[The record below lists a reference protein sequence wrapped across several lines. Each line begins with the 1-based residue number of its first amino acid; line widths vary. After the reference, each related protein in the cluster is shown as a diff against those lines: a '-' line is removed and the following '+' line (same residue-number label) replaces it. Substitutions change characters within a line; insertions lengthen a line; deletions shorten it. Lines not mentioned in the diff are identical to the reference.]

1 MKNKKIIE
9 ICGILSM
16 LLFFAIVIWCGKSKE
31 RAANKIERQVE
42 RTLRSMTTREK
53 VAQLIVSQTDSYI
66 FSQGHALMTDTLV
79 GIEGI
84 GGLLIIQDSLPRFLT
99 RMNQLQAM
107 SKIPLLVSIDGEWGP
122 SMRFSEFPF
131 FPQQMQLGAL
141 PSDSLIYKMGL
152 AVAEQCQMA
161 NIHINYAP
169 VVDINVNP
177 QNPVIHTRSF
187 GENRDKVT
195 AYGRAYMKGM
205 QDGGLIACSKHFPGH
220 GDTEVDSHKGLPVLP
235 FSRERLDSL
244 ELYPFRDQ
252 IRHGVEMVMMGHLH
266 IPALDSAVSSIS
278 YPIVTGLLREELG
291 FEGIIV
297 TDALT
302 MKGVSEN
309 MESAEIALAA
319 YKAGVDILLKPG
331 DIIASIDRLEEA
343 MNSGECD
350 IEELNERVRK
360 TLRMKARLGMLER
373 NYDAT
378 VDTTHIAERVKK
390 PEHIALIQEMAD
402 QSMTLVDNKLGIV
415 PIDMSKKIAYVA
427 YNAKRIPMLREYGDI
442 EGLSGYNPETGM
454 VDSTT
459 LMYQHLLKAAYPQPL
474 PEGTQKSE
482 LFRGPREGKGDSK
495 VHYFALDKKSS
506 KKDIAAVEKQLS
518 DYDVVILACHDPRG
532 RSRKDLIAEE
542 HVNVLEGIVKK
553 YHPLLVHYG
562 SPYGLSDLPW
572 KEHLGGLLVAYK
584 DSESNQKAAAKILT
598 GEIKAV
604 GQLPVTVEELTIND

>member
-16 LLFFAIVIWCGKSKE
+16 LLFFATVIWCGKSKE

-66 FSQGHALMTDTLV
+66 FPQGHALMTDTLV

-141 PSDSLIYKMGL
+141 PSDSLIYEMGL

-220 GDTEVDSHKGLPVLP
+220 GS
-235 FSRERLDSL
+235 
-244 ELYPFRDQ
+244 
-252 IRHGVEMVMMGHLH
+252 
-266 IPALDSAVSSIS
+266 
-278 YPIVTGLLREELG
+278 G
-291 FEGIIV
+291 FAQRI
-297 TDALT
+297 TR
-302 MKGVSEN
+302 
-309 MESAEIALAA
+309 IA
-319 YKAGVDILLKPG
+319 I
-331 DIIASIDRLEEA
+331 
-343 MNSGECD
+343 
-350 IEELNERVRK
+350 
-360 TLRMKARLGMLER
+360 
-373 NYDAT
+373 
-378 VDTTHIAERVKK
+378 
-390 PEHIALIQEMAD
+390 
-402 QSMTLVDNKLGIV
+402 
-415 PIDMSKKIAYVA
+415 
-427 YNAKRIPMLREYGDI
+427 
-442 EGLSGYNPETGM
+442 
-454 VDSTT
+454 
-459 LMYQHLLKAAYPQPL
+459 
-474 PEGTQKSE
+474 
-482 LFRGPREGKGDSK
+482 
-495 VHYFALDKKSS
+495 
-506 KKDIAAVEKQLS
+506 
-518 DYDVVILACHDPRG
+518 
-532 RSRKDLIAEE
+532 
-542 HVNVLEGIVKK
+542 
-553 YHPLLVHYG
+553 
-562 SPYGLSDLPW
+562 
-572 KEHLGGLLVAYK
+572 
-584 DSESNQKAAAKILT
+584 
-598 GEIKAV
+598 
-604 GQLPVTVEELTIND
+604 

>member
-1 MKNKKIIE
+1 MKNKKIKE
-9 ICGILSM
+9 ICGICAM
-16 LLFFAIVIWCGKSKE
+16 VLFFATVVWCGKSEE
-31 RAANKIERQVE
+31 RAAKRIERQVE
-42 RTLRSMTTREK
+42 RTLRKMTTREK

-66 FSQGHALMTDTLV
+66 FSEGHALMTDTLV

-99 RMNQLQAM
+99 RMNQLQEM

-141 PSDSLIYKMGL
+141 ASDSLIYAMGL
-152 AVAEQCQMA
+152 AVAEQCKMA

-177 QNPVIHTRSF
+177 KNPVIHARSF

-195 AYGRAYMKGM
+195 AFGRAYMKGM
-205 QDGGLIACSKHFPGH
+205 QDGGIIACSKHFPGH

-252 IRHGVEMVMMGHLH
+252 IKHGVEMVMMGHLH

-278 YPIVTGLLREELG
+278 YPIVTGLLRQELG

-331 DIIASIDRLEEA
+331 DIIASIDRLEAA

-350 IEELNERVRK
+350 IEELDERVRK
-360 TLRMKARLGMLER
+360 TLRMKARFGMLER

-378 VDTTHIAERVKK
+378 VDTTNISERVKK

-415 PIDMSKKIAYVA
+415 PIDMTKKIAYVA

-459 LMYQHLLKAAYPQPL
+459 LMYQHLLKEAKGERQEA
-474 PEGTQKSE
+474 
-482 LFRGPREGKGDSK
+482 RGE

-506 KKDIAAVEKQLS
+506 KKDIAAIENQLS

-542 HVNVLEGIVKK
+542 HVAALENLIKK
-553 YHPLLVHYG
+553 HHPILVHYG
-562 SPYGLSDLPW
+562 SPYGLSNLPW
-572 KEHLGGLLVAYK
+572 KQELGGLLVAYK
-584 DSESNQKAAAKILT
+584 DSESNQKAAAKVLT
-598 GEIKAV
+598 GEIEAI
-604 GQLPVTVEELTIND
+604 GELPVSVE

>member
-9 ICGILSM
+9 IAGICAM
-16 LLFFAIVIWCGKSKE
+16 LLFIFNVVRIGTAE
-31 RAANKIERQVE
+31 NREANRIERQVE
-42 RTLRSMTTREK
+42 RTLKKMTTREK

-66 FSQGHALMTDTLV
+66 FSDGHALMTDTLV

-84 GGLLIIQDSLPRFLT
+84 GGLLVIQDSLPRYLN
-99 RMNQLQAM
+99 RMNELQKM
-107 SKIPLLVSIDGEWGP
+107 SKIPLIVSIDGEWGP
-122 SMRFSEFPF
+122 SMRFGEFPF

-141 PSDSLIYKMGL
+141 PSDSLIYEMGL
-152 AVAEQCQMA
+152 AVAEQCKMV

-177 QNPVIHTRSF
+177 KNPVIHARSF
-187 GENRDKVT
+187 GEDRDKVT

-205 QDGGLIACSKHFPGH
+205 QDGGIIACSKHFPGH

-244 ELYPFRDQ
+244 ELFPFRDQ
-252 IRHGVEMVMMGHLH
+252 IKHGVEMVMMGHLH

-278 YPIVTGLLREELG
+278 YPIVTELLREELG
-291 FEGIIV
+291 FKGMIV

-350 IEELNERVRK
+350 LADLDERVKK
-360 TLRMKARLGMLER
+360 TLRMKARFGMLER

-378 VDTTHIAERVKK
+378 VDTTGIAQRVKK
-390 PEHIALIQEMAD
+390 PEHVALVQEMAD
-402 QSMTLVDNKLGIV
+402 KSMTLVDNKLGII
-415 PIDMSKKIAYVA
+415 PIDMTKKIAYVA
-427 YNAKRIPMLREYGDI
+427 YNAKRIPMHREYGDI

-459 LMYQHLLKAAYPQPL
+459 LMYQHLLKAAHPQPL
-474 PEGTQKSE
+474 PKE
-482 LFRGPREGKGDSK
+482 KGVCE

-506 KKDIAAVEKQLS
+506 AKDIALVEKQLKG
-518 DYDVVILACHDPRG
+518 YDVVILACHDPRG

-542 HVNVLEGIVKK
+542 HVKALESLVKK
-553 YHPLLVHYG
+553 HQPILVHYG

-572 KEHLGGLLVAYK
+572 KEDLGGLLVAYK
-584 DSESNQKAAAKILT
+584 DSESNQKAAAKVLT
-598 GEIKAV
+598 GEIEAV
-604 GQLPVTVEELTIND
+604 GVLPVTVE

>member
-1 MKNKKIIE
+1 MKNKKLLE
-9 ICGILSM
+9 IGGICAM
-16 LLFFAIVIWCGKSKE
+16 LLFIFNVVRIGTSE
-31 RAANKIERQVE
+31 NRTANRIERQVE
-42 RTLRSMTTREK
+42 RTLKKMTTREK

-66 FSQGHALMTDTLV
+66 FSEGHALLTDTLV
-79 GIEGI
+79 GMEGI
-84 GGLLIIQDSLPRFLT
+84 GGLLIIQDSLPRYLN
-99 RMNQLQAM
+99 RMNELQKM
-107 SKIPLLVSIDGEWGP
+107 SKIPIIVSIDGEWGP
-122 SMRFSEFPF
+122 SMRFGEFPF

-141 PSDSLIYKMGL
+141 PSDSLIYEMGL
-152 AVAEQCQMA
+152 AVAEQCKMV

-177 QNPVIHTRSF
+177 KNPVIHARSF

-205 QDGGLIACSKHFPGH
+205 QDGGIIACSKHFPGH

-235 FSRERLDSL
+235 FSRERLDAL

-252 IRHGVEMVMMGHLH
+252 IKHGVEMVMMGHLH
-266 IPALDSAVSSIS
+266 IPALDSTVSSIS
-278 YPIVTGLLREELG
+278 YPIVTELLKNELG
-291 FEGIIV
+291 FKGMIV

-343 MNSGECD
+343 MLSGECD
-350 IEELNERVRK
+350 INDLDERVKK
-360 TLRMKARLGMLER
+360 TLRMKARFGMLER
-373 NYDAT
+373 GYDAT
-378 VDTTHIAERVKK
+378 VDTTGIAERVKK

-402 QSMTLVDNKLGIV
+402 QSMTLVDNKLGII
-415 PIDMSKKIAYVA
+415 PLDMTKKIAYVA
-427 YNAKRIPMLREYGDI
+427 YNAKRIPMHREYGDI

-459 LMYQHLLKAAYPQPL
+459 LMYQHLLKEAKGEKLEA
-474 PEGTQKSE
+474 
-482 LFRGPREGKGDSK
+482 KGD

-506 KKDIAAVEKQLS
+506 AKDIALVEKQLKG
-518 DYDVVILACHDPRG
+518 YDVVILACHDPRG
-532 RSRKDLIAEE
+532 RSRKDLINPE
-542 HVNVLEGIVKK
+542 HLKAFETMVKK
-553 YHPLLVHYG
+553 HQPILVHYG

-572 KEHLGGLLVAYK
+572 LHDLGGILMAYK
-584 DSESNQKAAAKILT
+584 DSESNQKAAAKVLT
-598 GEIKAV
+598 GEIEAV
-604 GQLPVTVEELTIND
+604 GELPVSYEF

>member
-1 MKNKKIIE
+1 MKNKKIKE
-9 ICGILSM
+9 ICSICAM
-16 LLFFAIVIWCGKSKE
+16 LLFFTSVIWFGKSEE
-31 RAANKIERQVE
+31 RAANRIERQVE
-42 RTLRSMTTREK
+42 RTLKKMSTREK

-66 FSQGHALMTDTLV
+66 FSDGHALMTDTLV

-99 RMNQLQAM
+99 RMNQLQEM

-122 SMRFSEFPF
+122 SMRFGEFPF

-141 PSDSLIYKMGL
+141 PSDSLIYEMGL

-177 QNPVIHTRSF
+177 KNPVIHARSF

-252 IRHGVEMVMMGHLH
+252 IKHGVEMVMMGHLH
-266 IPALDSAVSSIS
+266 IPCLDSAVSSIS
-278 YPIVTGLLREELG
+278 YPIVTELLKEELG
-291 FEGIIV
+291 FDGIIV

-309 MESAEIALAA
+309 MTSAEIALAA

-331 DIIASIDRLEEA
+331 DIIAAIDRLEEA
-343 MNSGECD
+343 MLSGECD
-350 IEELNERVRK
+350 LADLDERVRK
-360 TLRMKARLGMLER
+360 TLRLKARFGMLER
-373 NYDAT
+373 NYDPT
-378 VDTTHIAERVKK
+378 VDTTNIAERVKK

-402 QSMTLVDNKLGIV
+402 QSMTLVDNKLGIL

-427 YNAKRIPMLREYGDI
+427 YNAKRIPMHREYGDI

-459 LMYQHLLKAAYPQPL
+459 LMYQHLLKEAKGEKREA
-474 PEGTQKSE
+474 
-482 LFRGPREGKGDSK
+482 RGE
-495 VHYFALDKKSS
+495 VHYFALDKRSS

-518 DYDVVILACHDPRG
+518 DYEVVILACHDPRG

-542 HVNVLEGIVKK
+542 HVKMMESLVKK
-553 YHPLLVHYG
+553 HHPVLVHYG

-572 KEHLGGLLVAYK
+572 KEELGGLLVAYK
-584 DSESNQKAAAKILT
+584 DSESNQKAAAKVLT

-604 GQLPVTVEELTIND
+604 GELPVTVE

>member
-1 MKNKKIIE
+1 MKNKKFIE
-9 ICGILSM
+9 IAGICAM
-16 LLFFAIVIWCGKSKE
+16 LLFIFTVVWCGKSEE
-31 RAANKIERQVE
+31 RAAKRIERQVE
-42 RTLRSMTTREK
+42 RALSKMTTRQK
-53 VAQLIVSQTDSYI
+53 VAQLMVSQTDSYI
-66 FSQGHALMTDTLV
+66 FSPGHALLTDTLV

-84 GGLLIIQDSLPRFLT
+84 GGLLIIQDSLPRYLN
-99 RMNQLQAM
+99 RMNELQAM
-107 SKIPLLVSIDGEWGP
+107 SRIPLLVSIDGEWGP

-141 PSDSLIYKMGL
+141 PSDSLIYEMGL
-152 AVAEQCQMA
+152 AVAEQCKMV

-177 QNPVIHTRSF
+177 KNPVIHARSF
-187 GENRDKVT
+187 GEDRDKVT

-205 QDGGLIACSKHFPGH
+205 QDGGIIACSKHFPGH

-252 IRHGVEMVMMGHLH
+252 IKHGVEMVMMGHLH

-278 YPIVTGLLREELG
+278 YPIVTELLKKELG
-291 FEGIIV
+291 FNGLIV

-331 DIIASIDRLEEA
+331 DIIAAIDRLEEA

-350 IEELNERVRK
+350 LADLDERVKK
-360 TLRMKARLGMLER
+360 TLRLKAKFGMLAR

-378 VDTTHIAERVKK
+378 VDTTGIVERVKT
-390 PEHIALIQEMAD
+390 PEHMALVQAMSD
-402 QSMTLVDNKLGIV
+402 QSMTLVNNNQSII
-415 PIDMSKKIAYVA
+415 PIDMTKKIAYVA
-427 YNAKRIPMLREYGDI
+427 YNAKRIPMHREYGDI

-459 LMYQHLLKAAYPQPL
+459 LMYQHLLKASHQSQ
-474 PEGTQKSE
+474 EKGGSE
-482 LFRGPREGKGDSK
+482 

-506 KKDIAAVEKQLS
+506 KKDIAAVEKQLA

-532 RSRKDLIAEE
+532 RSKKDLIAEE
-542 HVNVLEGIVKK
+542 HVKALESLVKK
-553 YHPLLVHYG
+553 HQPILVHYG
-562 SPYGLSDLPW
+562 SPYGLSNLPW
-572 KEHLGGLLVAYK
+572 KEYLGGLLVAYK
-584 DSESNQKAAAKILT
+584 DSESNQKAAAKVLT
-598 GEIKAV
+598 GEIEAV
-604 GQLPVTVEELTIND
+604 GILPVTIDN

>member
-1 MKNKKIIE
+1 MKNKKIKE
-9 ICGILSM
+9 ICGICAM
-16 LLFFAIVIWCGKSKE
+16 VLFFATVVWCGKSEE
-31 RAANKIERQVE
+31 RAAKRIERQVE
-42 RTLRSMTTREK
+42 RTLRKMTTREK

-66 FSQGHALMTDTLV
+66 FSEGHALMTDTLV

-99 RMNQLQAM
+99 RMNQLQEM

-141 PSDSLIYKMGL
+141 ASDSLIYEMGL
-152 AVAEQCQMA
+152 AVAEQCKMA

-177 QNPVIHTRSF
+177 KNPVIHARSF

-195 AYGRAYMKGM
+195 AFGRAYMKGM
-205 QDGGLIACSKHFPGH
+205 QDGGIIACSKHFPGH

-252 IRHGVEMVMMGHLH
+252 IKHGVEMVMMGHLH

-278 YPIVTGLLREELG
+278 YPIVTGLLRQELG

-319 YKAGVDILLKPG
+319 YKAGMDILLKPG
-331 DIIASIDRLEEA
+331 DIIASIDRLEAA

-360 TLRMKARLGMLER
+360 TLRMKARFGMLER

-378 VDTTHIAERVKK
+378 VDTTNISERVKK

-415 PIDMSKKIAYVA
+415 PIDMTKKIAYVA

-459 LMYQHLLKAAYPQPL
+459 LMYQHLLKEAKGERQEA
-474 PEGTQKSE
+474 
-482 LFRGPREGKGDSK
+482 RGE

-518 DYDVVILACHDPRG
+518 DYDVVILTCHDPRG

-542 HVNVLEGIVKK
+542 HVAALESLIKK
-553 YHPLLVHYG
+553 HHPILVHYG
-562 SPYGLSDLPW
+562 SPYGLSNLPW
-572 KEHLGGLLVAYK
+572 KQELGGLLVAYK
-584 DSESNQKAAAKILT
+584 DSESNQKAAAKVLT
-598 GEIKAV
+598 GELEAI
-604 GQLPVTVEELTIND
+604 GELPVSVE

>member
-1 MKNKKIIE
+1 
-9 ICGILSM
+9 M
-16 LLFFAIVIWCGKSKE
+16 LLFFFTVVWCGKSEE
-31 RAANKIERQVE
+31 RELKRIDRQVE
-42 RTLRSMTTREK
+42 RTLKKMTTREK

-66 FSQGHALMTDTLV
+66 FSDKHALLTDTLV

-99 RMNQLQAM
+99 RMNQLQEM

-122 SMRFSEFPF
+122 SMRFGEFPF

-141 PSDSLIYKMGL
+141 PSDSLIYEMGL
-152 AVAEQCQMA
+152 AVAEQCKMV

-177 QNPVIHTRSF
+177 KNPVIHARSF

-195 AYGRAYMKGM
+195 QYGRAYMRGM
-205 QDGGLIACSKHFPGH
+205 QDGGIVACSKHFPGH

-235 FSRERLDSL
+235 FSRERIDSL

-252 IRHGVEMVMMGHLH
+252 INEGVKMVMMGHLH
-266 IPALDSAVSSIS
+266 IPCLDSAVSSIS
-278 YPIVTGLLREELG
+278 YPIVTELLKEELG
-291 FEGIIV
+291 FKGIVV

-343 MNSGECD
+343 MLSGECD
-350 IEELNERVRK
+350 IEDLDNRVRK
-360 TLRMKARLGMLER
+360 TLRLKAEMGMLAR
-373 NYDAT
+373 NYSAF
-378 VDTTHIAERVKK
+378 VDTTNISERVKK
-390 PEHIALIQEMAD
+390 PEHEALIQQMAE
-402 QSMTLVDNKLGIV
+402 QSMTIVDNQAGLM
-415 PIDMSKKIAYVA
+415 PLDLNKKIAYVA
-427 YNAKRIPMLREYGDI
+427 YNAKRIPMRREYGDI

-459 LMYQHLLKAAYPQPL
+459 LMYQHFLK
-474 PEGTQKSE
+474 GT
-482 LFRGPREGKGDSK
+482 K
-495 VHYFALDKKSS
+495 VNEQNGEIHYFALGKKSNT
-506 KKDIAAVEKQLS
+506 KDIALIERQLAG
-518 DYDVVILACHDPRG
+518 YDIVILACHDPRG

-542 HVNVLEGIVKK
+542 HLAALGKIVKK
-553 YHPLLVHYG
+553 YHPILVHFG

-572 KEHLGGLLVAYK
+572 RKDLGGIVVAYK
-584 DSESNQKAAAKILT
+584 DSESNQKAAARVLT
-598 GEIKAV
+598 GEIPAV
-604 GQLPVTVEELTIND
+604 GTLPVSIE

>member
-1 MKNKKIIE
+1 MRTKKRTNILLASIVLMS
-9 ICGILSM
+9 IFASCGQWHSAKM
-16 LLFFAIVIWCGKSKE
+16 TWQE
-31 RAANKIERQVE
+31 QRMERQVE
-42 RTLRSMTTREK
+42 RTLKRMTTREK

-66 FSQGHALMTDTLV
+66 FSDGHALLTDTLV

-84 GGLLIIQDSLPRFLT
+84 GGLLIIQDSLPRYLN
-99 RMNQLQAM
+99 RMNELQAM
-107 SKIPLLVSIDGEWGP
+107 SKIPLIVSIDGEWGP

-141 PSDSLIYKMGL
+141 PSDSLIYEMGL
-152 AVAEQCQMA
+152 AVAEQCKMV

-177 QNPVIHTRSF
+177 KNPVIHARSF
-187 GENRDKVT
+187 GEDRDKVT
-195 AYGRAYMKGM
+195 QYGRAYMRGM
-205 QDGGLIACSKHFPGH
+205 QDGGIIACSKHFPGH

-252 IRHGVEMVMMGHLH
+252 IQHGVEMVMMGHLH

-278 YPIVTGLLREELG
+278 YPIVTKLLREELG
-291 FEGIIV
+291 FDGIIV

-331 DIIASIDRLEEA
+331 DIIASINRLEEA

-350 IEELNERVRK
+350 IADLDERVRK
-360 TLRMKARLGMLER
+360 TLRMKARFGMLDR

-378 VDTTHIAERVKK
+378 VDTTNIAQRVKK

-402 QSMTLVDNKLGIV
+402 QSMTVVNNQAGLIPL
-415 PIDMSKKIAYVA
+415 DMTKDIAYVA
-427 YNAKRIPMLREYGDI
+427 YNAKRIPMHREYGDI

-459 LMYQHLLKAAYPQPL
+459 LMYQHLLKNSVLA
-474 PEGTQKSE
+474 SE
-482 LFRGPREGKGDSK
+482 DGVSN
-495 VHYFALDKKSS
+495 VHYFSLDKKSS
-506 KKDIAAVEKQLS
+506 TKDIQLLCKQLEG
-518 DYDVVILACHDPRG
+518 YDVVVLACHDPRG
-532 RSRKDLIAEE
+532 RSRKDLVAEE
-542 HVNVLEGIVKK
+542 HLRALEALVKK
-553 YHPLLVHYG
+553 YQPLLVHYG
-562 SPYGLSDLPW
+562 SPYGLSNLPW
-572 KEHLGGLLVAYK
+572 MENLGGVLVAYK
-584 DSESNQKAAAKILT
+584 DSESNQKAAAKVLT
-598 GEIKAV
+598 SEIEAV
-604 GQLPVTVEELTIND
+604 GVLPVTIE

>member
-1 MKNKKIIE
+1 
-9 ICGILSM
+9 M
-16 LLFFAIVIWCGKSKE
+16 LLFFFTVVWCGKSEE
-31 RAANKIERQVE
+31 RELRRIDRQVE
-42 RTLRSMTTREK
+42 RTLKKMTTREK

-66 FSQGHALMTDTLV
+66 FSDKHALLTDTLV

-99 RMNQLQAM
+99 RMNQLQEM

-122 SMRFSEFPF
+122 SMRFGEFPF

-141 PSDSLIYKMGL
+141 PSDSLIYEMGL
-152 AVAEQCQMA
+152 AVAEQCKMV

-177 QNPVIHTRSF
+177 KNPVIHARSF

-195 AYGRAYMKGM
+195 QYGRAYMRGM
-205 QDGGLIACSKHFPGH
+205 QDGGIVACSKHFPGH
-220 GDTEVDSHKGLPVLP
+220 GDTEVDSHKGLPILP
-235 FSRERLDSL
+235 FSRERIDSL

-252 IRHGVEMVMMGHLH
+252 INEGVKMVMMGHLH
-266 IPALDSAVSSIS
+266 IPCLDSAVSSIS
-278 YPIVTGLLREELG
+278 YPIVTELLKEELG
-291 FEGIIV
+291 FKGIVV

-343 MNSGECD
+343 MLSGECD
-350 IEELNERVRK
+350 IEDLDNRVRK
-360 TLRMKARLGMLER
+360 TLRLKAEMGMLAR
-373 NYDAT
+373 NYSAF
-378 VDTTHIAERVKK
+378 VDTTNISERVKK
-390 PEHIALIQEMAD
+390 PEHEALIQQMAE
-402 QSMTLVDNKLGIV
+402 QSMTIVDNQAGLM
-415 PIDMSKKIAYVA
+415 PLDLNKKIAYVA
-427 YNAKRIPMLREYGDI
+427 YNAKRIPMRREYGDI

-459 LMYQHLLKAAYPQPL
+459 LMYQHFLK
-474 PEGTQKSE
+474 GT
-482 LFRGPREGKGDSK
+482 K
-495 VHYFALDKKSS
+495 VNEQNGEIHYFALGKKSNT
-506 KKDIAAVEKQLS
+506 KDIALIERQLAG
-518 DYDVVILACHDPRG
+518 YDIVILACHDPRG

-542 HVNVLEGIVKK
+542 HLAALGKIVKK
-553 YHPLLVHYG
+553 YHPILVHFG

-572 KEHLGGLLVAYK
+572 RKDLGGIVVAYK
-584 DSESNQKAAAKILT
+584 DSESNQKAAARVLT
-598 GEIKAV
+598 GEIPAV
-604 GQLPVTVEELTIND
+604 GTLPVSIE

>member
-1 MKNKKIIE
+1 MRNKQKIN
-9 ICGILSM
+9 ILLVS
-16 LLFFAIVIWCGKSKE
+16 IVLMGVCASCGKWQ
-31 RAANKIERQVE
+31 AANTARQERRIERQVE
-42 RTLRSMTTREK
+42 RTLKGMTTREK

-66 FSQGHALMTDTLV
+66 FSDGHALLTDTLV

-84 GGLLIIQDSLPRFLT
+84 GGLLIIQDSLPRYLN
-99 RMNQLQAM
+99 RMNELQKM
-107 SKIPLLVSIDGEWGP
+107 SKIPLIVSIDGEWGP

-141 PSDSLIYKMGL
+141 PSDSLIYEMGL
-152 AVAEQCQMA
+152 AVAEQCKMV

-177 QNPVIHTRSF
+177 KNPVIHARSF
-187 GENRDKVT
+187 GEDRDKVT
-195 AYGRAYMKGM
+195 ACGRAYMRGM
-205 QDGGLIACSKHFPGH
+205 QDGGIIACSKHFPGH

-252 IRHGVEMVMMGHLH
+252 IQHGVEMVMMGHLH

-278 YPIVTGLLREELG
+278 YPIVTKLLREELG
-291 FEGIIV
+291 FDGMIV

-331 DIIASIDRLEEA
+331 DIIASIDRLEAA

-350 IEELNERVRK
+350 IADLDERVKK
-360 TLRMKARLGMLER
+360 TLRMKAKFGMLAR
-373 NYDAT
+373 NYDPT
-378 VDTTHIAERVKK
+378 VDTTGIVERVKK
-390 PEHIALIQEMAD
+390 PEHMALVQEMAD
-402 QSMTLVDNKLGIV
+402 QSMTLVNNQAGLI
-415 PIDMSKKIAYVA
+415 PLDMTKSIAYVA
-427 YNAKRIPMLREYGDI
+427 YNAKRIPMHREYGDI

-459 LMYQHLLKAAYPQPL
+459 LMYQHLLKNSALAA
-474 PEGTQKSE
+474 
-482 LFRGPREGKGDSK
+482 DSLSK
-495 VHYFALDKKSS
+495 IHYFSLDKKSS
-506 KKDIAAVEKQLS
+506 VKDIQLLCKQLQG
-518 DYDVVILACHDPRG
+518 YDLVILACHDPRG

-542 HVNVLEGIVKK
+542 HLGALESLVKK
-553 YHPLLVHYG
+553 YQPLLVHYG

-572 KEHLGGLLVAYK
+572 LDSLGGVLVAYK
-584 DSESNQKAAAKILT
+584 DSESNQKAAAKVLT
-598 GEIKAV
+598 GEIEAV
-604 GQLPVTVEELTIND
+604 GVLPVTIE

>member
-1 MKNKKIIE
+1 MKNKKIKE
-9 ICGILSM
+9 ICGICAM
-16 LLFFAIVIWCGKSKE
+16 VLFFATVVWCGKSEE
-31 RAANKIERQVE
+31 RAAKRIERQVE
-42 RTLRSMTTREK
+42 RTLRKMTTREK

-66 FSQGHALMTDTLV
+66 FSEGHALMTDTLV

-99 RMNQLQAM
+99 RMNQLQEM

-141 PSDSLIYKMGL
+141 ASDSLIYEMGL
-152 AVAEQCQMA
+152 AVAEQCKMA

-177 QNPVIHTRSF
+177 KNPVIHARSF

-195 AYGRAYMKGM
+195 AFGRAYMKGM
-205 QDGGLIACSKHFPGH
+205 QDGGIIACSKHFPGH

-252 IRHGVEMVMMGHLH
+252 IKHGVEMVMMGHLH

-278 YPIVTGLLREELG
+278 YPIVTGLLKEELG
-291 FEGIIV
+291 FDGIVV

-309 MESAEIALAA
+309 MESADIALAA

-331 DIIASIDRLEEA
+331 DIIASIDRLEAA
-343 MNSGECD
+343 MMSGECD
-350 IEELNERVRK
+350 LTDLDNRVRK
-360 TLRMKARLGMLER
+360 VLRMKAEFGMLDR
-373 NYDAT
+373 RYSAL
-378 VDTTHIAERVKK
+378 VDTTDISNRVKK
-390 PEHIALIQEMAD
+390 AEHIALTQALSE
-402 QSMTLVDNKLGIV
+402 QTMTLVDNQVGLI
-415 PIDMSKKIAYVA
+415 PLDASKRIAYVA
-427 YNAKRIPMLREYGDI
+427 YNAKRIPLRREYGDI
-442 EGLSGYNPETGM
+442 EGLSGYNPATGM

-459 LMYQHLLKAAYPQPL
+459 LMYQHLLRQL
-474 PEGTQKSE
+474 GNESRNE
-482 LFRGPREGKGDSK
+482 

-506 KKDIAAVEKQLS
+506 KQDIAAVEKHLKE
-518 DYDVVILACHDPRG
+518 YDVVILACHDPRG
-532 RSRKDLIAEE
+532 RSRKDLI
-542 HVNVLEGIVKK
+542 HTDHMDILGKLVKK
-553 YHPLLVHYG
+553 HRPILVHFG
-562 SPYGLSDLPW
+562 SPYGLAELPW
-572 KEHLGGLLVAYK
+572 KEYLGGILVGYQ
-584 DSESNQKAAAKILT
+584 DSENNQRAAAKVLT
-598 GEIKAV
+598 GEITAQGV
-604 GQLPVTVEELTIND
+604 LPVSID

>member
-1 MKNKKIIE
+1 MKNKKIKE
-9 ICGILSM
+9 ICGICAM
-16 LLFFAIVIWCGKSKE
+16 VLFFATVVWCGKSEE
-31 RAANKIERQVE
+31 RAAKRIERQVE
-42 RTLRSMTTREK
+42 RTLRKMTTREK

-66 FSQGHALMTDTLV
+66 FSEGHALMTDTLV

-99 RMNQLQAM
+99 RMNQLQEM
-107 SKIPLLVSIDGEWGP
+107 SKVPLLVSIDGEWGP

-141 PSDSLIYKMGL
+141 ASDSLIYEMGL
-152 AVAEQCQMA
+152 AVAEQCKMA

-177 QNPVIHTRSF
+177 KNPVIHARSF

-195 AYGRAYMKGM
+195 AFGRAYMKGM
-205 QDGGLIACSKHFPGH
+205 QDGGIIACSKHFPGH

-252 IRHGVEMVMMGHLH
+252 IKHGVEMVMMGHLH

-278 YPIVTGLLREELG
+278 YPIVTGLLRQELG

-331 DIIASIDRLEEA
+331 DIIASIDRLEAA

-360 TLRMKARLGMLER
+360 TLRMKARFGMLER

-378 VDTTHIAERVKK
+378 VDTTNISERVKK

-415 PIDMSKKIAYVA
+415 PIDMTKKIAYVA

-459 LMYQHLLKAAYPQPL
+459 LMYQHLLKEANGERQEA
-474 PEGTQKSE
+474 
-482 LFRGPREGKGDSK
+482 RGE

-542 HVNVLEGIVKK
+542 HVAALESLIKK
-553 YHPLLVHYG
+553 HHPILVHYG
-562 SPYGLSDLPW
+562 SPYGLSNLPW
-572 KEHLGGLLVAYK
+572 KQELGGLLVAYK
-584 DSESNQKAAAKILT
+584 DSESNQKAAAKVLT
-598 GEIKAV
+598 GEIEAI
-604 GQLPVTVEELTIND
+604 GELPVSVE

>member
-1 MKNKKIIE
+1 MKNKAIRE
-9 ICGILSM
+9 TLGIVLM
-16 LLFFAIVIWCGKSKE
+16 LAFIFAVVWCGKSEE
-31 RAANKIERQVE
+31 RAANRIERQVE
-42 RTLRSMTTREK
+42 RTLKKMTTREK

-66 FSQGHALMTDTLV
+66 FSEGHALLTDTLV

-84 GGLLIIQDSLPRFLT
+84 GGLLIIQDSLPRYLN
-99 RMNQLQAM
+99 RMNELQAM
-107 SKIPLLVSIDGEWGP
+107 SKIPIIVSIDGEWGP
-122 SMRFSEFPF
+122 SMRFGEFPF

-141 PSDSLIYKMGL
+141 PSDSLIYEMGL
-152 AVAEQCQMA
+152 AVAEQCKMV

-177 QNPVIHTRSF
+177 KNPVIHARSF

-205 QDGGLIACSKHFPGH
+205 QDGGIIACSKHFPGH

-252 IRHGVEMVMMGHLH
+252 IKHGVEMVMMGHLH
-266 IPALDSAVSSIS
+266 IPALDSTVSSIS
-278 YPIVTGLLREELG
+278 YPIVTELLKNELG
-291 FEGIIV
+291 FKGMIV

-343 MNSGECD
+343 MLSGECD
-350 IEELNERVRK
+350 IKDLDERVKK
-360 TLRMKARLGMLER
+360 TLRMKAKFGMLER
-373 NYDAT
+373 GYDAT
-378 VDTTHIAERVKK
+378 VDTTGIAERVKK

-402 QSMTLVDNKLGIV
+402 QSMTLVDNKAGLV
-415 PIDMSKKIAYVA
+415 PFDMKKNIAYVA
-427 YNAKRIPMLREYGDI
+427 YNAKRIPMHREYGDI

-459 LMYQHLLKAAYPQPL
+459 LMYQHLLKEATKAR
-474 PEGTQKSE
+474 GDKSATN
-482 LFRGPREGKGDSK
+482 

-506 KKDIAAVEKQLS
+506 KKDIAAVEKQLA

-542 HVNVLEGIVKK
+542 HVPALANLVKK
-553 YHPLLVHYG
+553 HQPVLVHYG
-562 SPYGLSDLPW
+562 SPYGLSALPW
-572 KEHLGGLLVAYK
+572 LDELGGLLVAYK
-584 DSESNQKAAAKILT
+584 DSESNQKAAAKVLT
-598 GEIKAV
+598 GEIEAV
-604 GQLPVTVEELTIND
+604 GELPVTVE

>member
-9 ICGILSM
+9 IAGICAM
-16 LLFFAIVIWCGKSKE
+16 LLFIFNVVRIGTTE
-31 RAANKIERQVE
+31 NREANRIERQVE
-42 RTLRSMTTREK
+42 RTLKKMTTREK

-66 FSQGHALMTDTLV
+66 FSEGHALMTDTLV

-99 RMNQLQAM
+99 RMNQLQEM

-122 SMRFSEFPF
+122 SMRFSEYPF

-141 PSDSLIYKMGL
+141 PSDSLIYEMGL

-177 QNPVIHTRSF
+177 KNPVIHARSF
-187 GENRDKVT
+187 GEDRDKVT

-205 QDGGLIACSKHFPGH
+205 QDGGIIACSKHFPGH

-244 ELYPFRDQ
+244 ELYPFCDQ
-252 IRHGVEMVMMGHLH
+252 IKHGVGMVMMGHLH

-291 FEGIIV
+291 FKGIIV

-350 IEELNERVRK
+350 IKELNERVRK
-360 TLRMKARLGMLER
+360 TLRLKAQFGMLER
-373 NYDAT
+373 NYNAS
-378 VDTTHIAERVKK
+378 VDTTGISARVKK

-402 QSMTLVDNKLGIV
+402 QSMTLVDNKLGII
-415 PIDMSKKIAYVA
+415 PIDMSKKVAYVA

-459 LMYQHLLKAAYPQPL
+459 LMYQHLLKEAMRRGGDKAKRQ
-474 PEGTQKSE
+474 EG
-482 LFRGPREGKGDSK
+482 D

-518 DYDVVILACHDPRG
+518 DYNVVILACHDPRG

-542 HVNVLEGIVKK
+542 HVQALESLVKK
-553 YHPLLVHYG
+553 HHPVLVHYG

-584 DSESNQKAAAKILT
+584 DSESNQKAAAKVLT
-598 GEIKAV
+598 GEIEAV
-604 GQLPVTVEELTIND
+604 GVLPVTVE

>member
-1 MKNKKIIE
+1 MRNKQKIN
-9 ICGILSM
+9 ILLVS
-16 LLFFAIVIWCGKSKE
+16 IVLMGVCASCGKWQ
-31 RAANKIERQVE
+31 AANTARQERRIERQVE
-42 RTLRSMTTREK
+42 RTLKGMTTREK

-66 FSQGHALMTDTLV
+66 FSDGHALLTDTLV

-84 GGLLIIQDSLPRFLT
+84 GGLLIIQDSLPRYLN
-99 RMNQLQAM
+99 RMNELQKM
-107 SKIPLLVSIDGEWGP
+107 SKIPLIVSIDGEWGP

-141 PSDSLIYKMGL
+141 PSDSLIYEMGL
-152 AVAEQCQMA
+152 AVAEQCKMV

-177 QNPVIHTRSF
+177 KNPVIHARSF
-187 GENRDKVT
+187 SEDRDKVT
-195 AYGRAYMKGM
+195 TYGRAYMRGM
-205 QDGGLIACSKHFPGH
+205 QDGGIIACSKHFPGH

-252 IRHGVEMVMMGHLH
+252 IQHGVEMVMMGHLH

-278 YPIVTGLLREELG
+278 YPIVTKLLREELG
-291 FEGIIV
+291 FDGMIV

-331 DIIASIDRLEEA
+331 DIIASIDRLEAA

-350 IEELNERVRK
+350 IADLDERVKK
-360 TLRMKARLGMLER
+360 TLRMKAKFGMLAR
-373 NYDAT
+373 NYDPT
-378 VDTTHIAERVKK
+378 VDTTGIVERVKK
-390 PEHIALIQEMAD
+390 PEHMALVQEMAD
-402 QSMTLVDNKLGIV
+402 QSMTLVNNQAGLI
-415 PIDMSKKIAYVA
+415 PLDMTKSIAYVA
-427 YNAKRIPMLREYGDI
+427 YNAKRIPMHREYGDI

-459 LMYQHLLKAAYPQPL
+459 LMYQHLLKNSALAA
-474 PEGTQKSE
+474 
-482 LFRGPREGKGDSK
+482 DSLSK
-495 VHYFALDKKSS
+495 IHYFSLDKKSS
-506 KKDIAAVEKQLS
+506 VKDIQLLCKQLQG
-518 DYDVVILACHDPRG
+518 YDLVILACHDPRG

-542 HVNVLEGIVKK
+542 HLGALESLVKK
-553 YHPLLVHYG
+553 YQPLLVHYG

-572 KEHLGGLLVAYK
+572 LDSLGGVLVAYK
-584 DSESNQKAAAKILT
+584 DSESNQKAAAKVLT
-598 GEIKAV
+598 GEIEAV
-604 GQLPVTVEELTIND
+604 GVLPVTIE

>member
-1 MKNKKIIE
+1 MKNKKIKE
-9 ICGILSM
+9 ICGICAM
-16 LLFFAIVIWCGKSKE
+16 VLFFATVVWCGKSEE
-31 RAANKIERQVE
+31 RAAKRIERQVE
-42 RTLRSMTTREK
+42 RTLRKMTTREK

-66 FSQGHALMTDTLV
+66 FSEGHALMTDTLV

-99 RMNQLQAM
+99 RMNQLQEM

-141 PSDSLIYKMGL
+141 ASDSLIYAMGL
-152 AVAEQCQMA
+152 AVAEQCKMA

-177 QNPVIHTRSF
+177 KNPVIHARSF

-195 AYGRAYMKGM
+195 AFGRAYMKGM
-205 QDGGLIACSKHFPGH
+205 QDGGIIACSKHFPGH

-252 IRHGVEMVMMGHLH
+252 IKHGVEMVMMGHLH

-278 YPIVTGLLREELG
+278 YPIVTGLLRQELG

-331 DIIASIDRLEEA
+331 DIIASIDRLEAA

-350 IEELNERVRK
+350 IEELDERVRK
-360 TLRMKARLGMLER
+360 TLRMKARFGMLER

-378 VDTTHIAERVKK
+378 VDTTNISERVKK

-415 PIDMSKKIAYVA
+415 PIDMTKKIAYVA

-459 LMYQHLLKAAYPQPL
+459 LMYQHLLKEAKGERQEA
-474 PEGTQKSE
+474 
-482 LFRGPREGKGDSK
+482 RGE

-542 HVNVLEGIVKK
+542 HVAALESLIKK
-553 YHPLLVHYG
+553 HHPILVHYG
-562 SPYGLSDLPW
+562 SPYGLSNLPW
-572 KEHLGGLLVAYK
+572 KQELGGLLVAYK
-584 DSESNQKAAAKILT
+584 DSESNQKAAAKVLT
-598 GEIKAV
+598 GEIEAI
-604 GQLPVTVEELTIND
+604 GELPVSVE

>member
-1 MKNKKIIE
+1 MKNKKIKE
-9 ICGILSM
+9 ICGICAM
-16 LLFFAIVIWCGKSKE
+16 VLFFATVVWCGKSEE
-31 RAANKIERQVE
+31 RAAKRIERQVE
-42 RTLRSMTTREK
+42 RTLRKMTTREK

-66 FSQGHALMTDTLV
+66 FSEGHALMTDTLV

-99 RMNQLQAM
+99 RMNQLQEM

-141 PSDSLIYKMGL
+141 ASDSLIYAMGL
-152 AVAEQCQMA
+152 AVAEQCKMA

-177 QNPVIHTRSF
+177 KNPVIHARSF

-195 AYGRAYMKGM
+195 AFGRAYMKGM
-205 QDGGLIACSKHFPGH
+205 QDGGIIACSKHFPGH

-252 IRHGVEMVMMGHLH
+252 IKHGVEMVMMGHLH

-278 YPIVTGLLREELG
+278 YPIVTGLLRQELG

-331 DIIASIDRLEEA
+331 DIIASIDRLEAA

-360 TLRMKARLGMLER
+360 TLRMKARFGMLEK

-378 VDTTHIAERVKK
+378 VDTTNISERVKK

-415 PIDMSKKIAYVA
+415 PIDMTKKIAYVA

-459 LMYQHLLKAAYPQPL
+459 LMYQHLLKEAKGERQEA
-474 PEGTQKSE
+474 
-482 LFRGPREGKGDSK
+482 RGE

-542 HVNVLEGIVKK
+542 HVAALENLIKK
-553 YHPLLVHYG
+553 HHPILVHYG
-562 SPYGLSDLPW
+562 SPYGLSNLPW
-572 KEHLGGLLVAYK
+572 KQELGGLLVAYK
-584 DSESNQKAAAKILT
+584 DSESNQKAAAKVLT
-598 GEIKAV
+598 GEIEAI
-604 GQLPVTVEELTIND
+604 GELPVSVE

>member
-9 ICGILSM
+9 ICGICAM
-16 LLFFAIVIWCGKSKE
+16 LLFILNVVRIGTAE
-31 RAANKIERQVE
+31 NRAAARMERQVE
-42 RTLRSMTTREK
+42 RTLKKMTTREK

-66 FSQGHALMTDTLV
+66 FSEGHALMTDTLV

-99 RMNQLQAM
+99 RMNQLQEM

-122 SMRFSEFPF
+122 SMRFSEYPF

-141 PSDSLIYKMGL
+141 PSDSLIYEMGL
-152 AVAEQCQMA
+152 AVAEQCKMA

-177 QNPVIHTRSF
+177 KNPVIHARSF

-195 AYGRAYMKGM
+195 TYGRAYMKGM
-205 QDGGLIACSKHFPGH
+205 QDGGIIACSKHFPGH

-252 IRHGVEMVMMGHLH
+252 IKHGVEMVMMGHLH

-278 YPIVTGLLREELG
+278 YPIVTGLLREEMG
-291 FEGIIV
+291 FDGIIV

-309 MESAEIALAA
+309 MESPEIALAA

-350 IEELNERVRK
+350 IEDLNERVRK
-360 TLRMKARLGMLER
+360 TLRMKARFGMLER
-373 NYDAT
+373 NYNPI
-378 VDTTHIAERVKK
+378 VDTTNISERVKK
-390 PEHIALIQEMAD
+390 PEHIALIQEMAE
-402 QSMTLVDNKLGIV
+402 QSMTLVDNKAGLL
-415 PIDMSKKIAYVA
+415 PLDMNKKIAYVA
-427 YNAKRIPMLREYGDI
+427 YNAKHIPMLREYGDI

-459 LMYQHLLKAAYPQPL
+459 LMYQHLLKEAMKQ
-474 PEGTQKSE
+474 EGE
-482 LFRGPREGKGDSK
+482 

-506 KKDIAAVEKQLS
+506 DKDIAKVCAQLA

-532 RSRKDLIAEE
+532 RSRKDLIAQE
-542 HVNVLEGIVKK
+542 HIKVMEGLVKK
-553 YHPLLVHYG
+553 HQPILVHYG

-572 KEHLGGLLVAYK
+572 RNHLSGVLVAYK
-584 DSESNQKAAAKILT
+584 DSESNQKAAAKVLT
-598 GEIKAV
+598 GEIEAV
-604 GQLPVTVEELTIND
+604 GVLPVSVE

>member
-1 MKNKKIIE
+1 MKNKKIKE
-9 ICGILSM
+9 ICGICAM
-16 LLFFAIVIWCGKSKE
+16 ILFFATVVWCGKSEE
-31 RAANKIERQVE
+31 RAINRMERQVE
-42 RTLRSMTTREK
+42 RTLKGMTTREK

-66 FSQGHALMTDTLV
+66 FSEGHALMTDTLV

-99 RMNQLQAM
+99 RMNQLQEM

-122 SMRFSEFPF
+122 SMRFSEYPF

-141 PSDSLIYKMGL
+141 PSDSLIYEMGL
-152 AVAEQCQMA
+152 AVAEQCKMA

-177 QNPVIHTRSF
+177 KNPVIHARSF
-187 GENRDKVT
+187 GEDRDKVT

-205 QDGGLIACSKHFPGH
+205 QDGGIIACSKHFPGH

-252 IRHGVEMVMMGHLH
+252 IKHGVEMVMMGHLH

-278 YPIVTGLLREELG
+278 YPIVTGLLREEMG
-291 FEGIIV
+291 FNGIIV

-350 IEELNERVRK
+350 IEDLNERVRK
-360 TLRMKARLGMLER
+360 TLRLKARFGMLER
-373 NYDAT
+373 NYNPT
-378 VDTTHIAERVKK
+378 VDTTNIAERVKK
-390 PEHIALIQEMAD
+390 PEHIALVQEMAD
-402 QSMTLVDNKLGIV
+402 QSMTLVDNQSGII
-415 PIDMSKKIAYVA
+415 PIDMTKKIAYVA

-459 LMYQHLLKAAYPQPL
+459 LMYQHLLKEAK
-474 PEGTQKSE
+474 GQKGE
-482 LFRGPREGKGDSK
+482 

-506 KKDIAAVEKQLS
+506 AKDIASVEKQLS

-532 RSRKDLIAEE
+532 RSRKDLIAQE
-542 HVNVLEGIVKK
+542 HLKALEKIVKK
-553 YHPLLVHYG
+553 HQPILVHYG

-572 KEHLGGLLVAYK
+572 IKELGGLLVAYK
-584 DSESNQKAAAKILT
+584 DSESNQKAAAKVLT
-598 GEIKAV
+598 GEIEAV
-604 GQLPVTVEELTIND
+604 GVLPVTVE